1 MRGWRTGTT
10 GFYFGAVKFRPQTAD
25 NAEAMVST
33 RPLLVR
39 DVMTAAPTVLHVTH
53 SLGAAQHLFDEEGV
67 QALPVIRG
75 RKVVGSLSARDVAD
89 LLAREPD
96 ALDRRIAFA
105 MGEAARV
112 VRDDAPVA
120 EAARLLADEG
130 IHSLPVVDADG
141 NLLGLMT
148 STELLRVL
156 ARLLDP
162 N

>member
-1 MRGWRTGTT
+1 MRS
-10 GFYFGAVKFRPQTAD
+10 YFGTIKFRPQAAD
-25 NAEAMVST
+25 NAEAMVSA

-75 RKVVGSLSARDVAD
+75 RKVVGSISARDVAD

-96 ALDRRIAFA
+96 GLDRRLAFA
-105 MGEAARV
+105 MGQAARV

-130 IHSLPVVDADG
+130 IHFLPVVDADG
-141 NLLGLMT
+141 NLLGLVT

-156 ARLLDP
+156 ARLLDS